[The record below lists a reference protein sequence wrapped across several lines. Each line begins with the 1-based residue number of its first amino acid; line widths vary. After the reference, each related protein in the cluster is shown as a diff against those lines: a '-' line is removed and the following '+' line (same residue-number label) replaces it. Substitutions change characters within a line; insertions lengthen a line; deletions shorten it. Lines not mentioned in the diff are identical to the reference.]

1 LEHTLC
7 GSAELLGIVIAPYQH
22 LVAAKRTNNRRPL
35 AFLCPDEIAKNVC
48 VVTSFYQ
55 SLQAMSSFM
64 RFSICATYCTLSL
77 HSSLPPLY
85 PQMLIMANVQ
95 MKIFR
100 KANTAAY

>member
-1 LEHTLC
+1 MDR
-7 GSAELLGIVIAPYQH
+7 LLPKGKKRFPHQPH
-22 LVAAKRTNNRRPL
+22 LVMGQLNHS
-35 AFLCPDEIAKNVC
+35 FLCFAAEH
-48 VVTSFYQ
+48 
-55 SLQAMSSFM
+55 LQH
-64 RFSICATYCTLSL
+64 L

>member
-1 LEHTLC
+1 MVLVFFPIKERWIFFMIVHLITLIISSFTSSV
-7 GSAELLGIVIAPYQH
+7 GFPAERSLLRKARSAPRNSRASSGGQLNH
-22 LVAAKRTNNRRPL
+22 S
-35 AFLCPDEIAKNVC
+35 FLCFTAEH
-48 VVTSFYQ
+48 
-55 SLQAMSSFM
+55 LQH
-64 RFSICATYCTLSL
+64 L